1 MSVNSTMED
10 NPSQNEHLVGTPAT
24 TYLISQ
30 GGQYYPL
37 YNNNTSGYQAQA
49 QARPCCHGALER
61 APNTAKYDD
70 MNLYS
75 LKPNVKVDFEETFQE
90 PLGSENVSVVW
101 NYNKVIFNWTSRGFY
116 IFLSALLGPILGIAW
131 GLVFAIMNFILVWLV
146 NPALKVI
153 LQACRIVEVL
163 ARGVLRSS
171 LDPLFQSIGQ
181 TFTSV
186 RGNFTLTVPGLDGPS
201 LKKESD
207 KLKLPTL
214 SHSHI

>member
-1 MSVNSTMED
+1 MF
-10 NPSQNEHLVGTPAT
+10 NPF
-24 TYLISQ
+24 I
-30 GGQYYPL
+30 
-37 YNNNTSGYQAQA
+37 
-49 QARPCCHGALER
+49 
-61 APNTAKYDD
+61 
-70 MNLYS
+70 
-75 LKPNVKVDFEETFQE
+75 LKQ
-90 PLGSENVSVVW
+90 
-101 NYNKVIFNWTSRGFY
+101 RGFY